1 MRLPIPPCPR
11 RNILD
16 FPQLSSGLGPF
27 VPAFSNPT
35 GHVVGSIGLHPS
47 GRPVPRCRSPRPVRV
62 DEPALAS
69 HGQAGASGDLWH
81 GLLLFPGNDPVCP
94 LPQLPAERTGR
105 RLNWTRGK
113 VLLIGLAVLLL
124 GGLGQV
130 GFQAAGFEGVSAG
143 IAAEALLVV
152 IVVVWTS
159 SYLFRVVTGQMTYMD
174 QRRRYREVYDKQ
186 EAEALQARFDALPEE
201 EQQALLR
208 KIGADGLGPTD
219 GEAPVDS

>member
-1 MRLPIPPCPR
+1 M
-11 RNILD
+11 
-16 FPQLSSGLGPF
+16 
-27 VPAFSNPT
+27 
-35 GHVVGSIGLHPS
+35 
-47 GRPVPRCRSPRPVRV
+47 
-62 DEPALAS
+62 
-69 HGQAGASGDLWH
+69 
-81 GLLLFPGNDPVCP
+81 
-94 LPQLPAERTGR
+94 
-105 RLNWTRGK
+105 TRGK

-130 GFQAAGFEGVSAG
+130 GFEAAGFEGFTAG

-186 EAEALQARFDALPEE
+186 EAAALQARFDALPEE

-208 KIGADGLGPTD
+208 KIGADASVPTD